1 MTEIEKRVRL
11 FIYRFVIRHDRCP
24 TLNEIADE
32 AAVVPIEAL
41 KILERLDSDYSAI
54 VLSPR
59 TGNLWLAD
67 PFAAMPT
74 PYPVH
79 AEGHRWFGMCVWDA
93 LGILALTGLEGQ
105 VPTRCPMSGE
115 ALTLAVSKG
124 ALTGSQGVV
133 HFAVPAANWWHHI
146 GFT

>member
-1 MTEIEKRVRL
+1 MTELEQRVRL
-11 FIYRFVIRHDRCP
+11 FIYRFVIQHDRCP
-24 TLNEIADE
+24 TLNEIADQ
-32 AAVVPIEAL
+32 AGVVPIEAQEM
-41 KILERLDSDYSAI
+41 LERLESDASAI

-74 PYPVH
+74 PYPVE

-93 LGILALTGLEGQ
+93 LGILALTGFDGQ
-105 VPTRCPMSGE
+105 APTRCPISGE
-115 ALTLAVSKG
+115 ALTLAAARGK
-124 ALTGSQGVV
+124 LTQAEGIV
-133 HFAVPAANWWHHI
+133 HFAVPAADWWQHI